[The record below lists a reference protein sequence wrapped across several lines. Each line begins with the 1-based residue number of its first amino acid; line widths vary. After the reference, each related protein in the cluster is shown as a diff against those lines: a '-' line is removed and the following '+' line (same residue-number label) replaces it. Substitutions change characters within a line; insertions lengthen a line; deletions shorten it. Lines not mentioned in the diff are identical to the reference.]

1 MDFII
6 GLPPSKQ
13 GDKVYNTICVIV
25 NRYTKMALY
34 LPIVKTIT
42 ITKLAD
48 LFFNKVVRRFRAPR
62 GIISNYGSIFTSK
75 FWLELCFTIKIK
87 HRLSMAFYP

>member
-6 GLPPSKQ
+6 GLPLSRQ
-13 GDKVYNTICVIV
+13 GDKVYNTIYIIV

-34 LPIVKTIT
+34 LLIVKTIT
-42 ITKLAD
+42 ATKLTD

-62 GIISNYGSIFTSK
+62 GIVFNYSSIFTSG
-75 FWLELCFTIKIK
+75 F
-87 HRLSMAFYP
+87 